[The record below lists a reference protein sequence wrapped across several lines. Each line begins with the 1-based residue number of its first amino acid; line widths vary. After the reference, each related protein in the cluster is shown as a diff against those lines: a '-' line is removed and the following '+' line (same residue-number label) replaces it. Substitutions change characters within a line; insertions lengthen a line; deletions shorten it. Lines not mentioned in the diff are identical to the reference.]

1 MVNIYLKVFLEAQ
14 TFPGTAFISCSWG
27 IKERHYQVTQISEPR
42 NSGKMRWG
50 DGTHRPTVLRTLLLL
65 YLGPFLQAQ
74 LPESHWNILYFGEGK
89 KLYNN
94 LRSVVL
100 QLFLLLNLELS
111 VDTSLSITWWNVLSE
126 ELERFVH
133 VWANDTIYILMIF
146 WEIMLL
152 VCWRR
157 WRRRGHSRWSGLH
170 AKQREKRT

>member
-1 MVNIYLKVFLEAQ
+1 MLNYWPSMWGRPLSDSSWAKLVLFTVNETFLL
-14 TFPGTAFISCSWG
+14 W
-27 IKERHYQVTQISEPR
+27 V
-42 NSGKMRWG
+42 G

-65 YLGPFLQAQ
+65 YVGPFLQAQ
-74 LPESHWNILYFGEGK
+74 HPESHWNILYFGEGK